1 MISFAEYSIELFYDK
16 NYTKNVTIYRL
27 NGTKNGSVS
36 EDEKNQSKRSK
47 TDITAASPQT
57 KEPFDIA
64 LMKTYG
70 MY

>member
-1 MISFAEYSIELFYDK
+1 M
-16 NYTKNVTIYRL
+16 NYKKLYFKNVTIFRL

-36 EDEKNQSKRSK
+36 EEEKNQSKRSK
-47 TDITAASPQT
+47 TDITAASSQT

-70 MY
+70 MYQRVLICK